1 PKRKIGKMKQTNFPF
16 RFIPE
21 NF

>member
-1 PKRKIGKMKQTNFPF
+1 KRKIGKMKQTNFPF

-21 NF
+21 KF

>member
-1 PKRKIGKMKQTNFPF
+1 RKIGKMKQTNFPF

-21 NF
+21 KF